1 MATKPTR
8 STLTHDAQ
16 MIRMS
21 RHIAR
26 LERRATEL
34 RRELRTVVTE
44 LRSQKRALR
53 GYAQEITDAASGRG
67 FHAPPLR
74 MFGERQGGQ

>member
-1 MATKPTR
+1 MAQSQPR

-26 LERRATEL
+26 LERKATEL
-34 RRELRTVVTE
+34 RRELRGVVTE
-44 LRSQKRALR
+44 LKAHKRALR
-53 GYAQEITDAASGRG
+53 GYAQEVADGRG
-67 FHAPPLR
+67 FQTPPMR
-74 MFGERQGGQ
+74 VFGERQGGS

>member
-1 MATKPTR
+1 MGGAKPAR
-8 STLTHDAQ
+8 STLTHDAA

-26 LERRATEL
+26 LERKATDI
-34 RRELRTVVTE
+34 RRELRAVVTE

-53 GYAQEITDAASGRG
+53 GYAQEITDGCG
-67 FHAPPLR
+67 FQTPPLR
-74 MFGERQGGQ
+74 VFGERQGGE